1 MPLKFFATLI
11 SLAKT
16 IFFSLW
22 ILYLFI
28 LYISPLPYNIYL
40 IEELLRNLALKHYS
54 AEPVLTLIYF
64 SFGDNYYKKT
74 NGVAM
79 GTKMGPSYANL
90 FVGFIV
96 HQFFSQINGPK
107 PGLYG
112 RLIDDCI
119 GAIFS
124 AREELI
130 QIITV
135 ANHPALKYT
144 WEISDICLTFLDIKV
159 STEGN
164 GQYYKPTDSTDLHRH
179 LLYLSSH
186 LSYIKNSV
194 PFLAF
199 LDFVVYVATALIFPT
214 IQRQCTSF
222 SINVAILFLL
232 LKWAT
237 NAPNK
242 LIDSQH
248 YKRHRRKMPTALDS
262 PSRLHGEI
270 CHSKN
275 RFKLLQHDSETGL
288 IFSQLLLISFKREK
302 DKFLV
307 RSSLQTNDEPI
318 TFKCGRARYKT
329 CPFIHYVEKTS
340 RPGVPFRL
348 LITSRAP
355 LPMSSIA

>member
-40 IEELLRNLALKHYS
+40 IDELLRNLALKHYS

-74 NGVAM
+74 NVAM

-112 RLIDDCI
+112 RLINDCI

-124 AREELI
+124 TREELI

-144 WEISDICLTFLDIKV
+144 WEISDICLTFLNIKV
-159 STEGN
+159 LTEGN
-164 GQYYKPTDSTDLHRH
+164 SQYYKPTDSTDSHRH

-194 PFLAF
+194 PFLAL

-248 YKRHRRKMPTALDS
+248 YERHRRKMPTALDS

-275 RFKLLQHDSETGL
+275 RLNYFNMIQILAWSFRNFYLFHSNVKKTTFWSEVHYKLM
-288 IFSQLLLISFKREK
+288 
-302 DKFLV
+302 
-307 RSSLQTNDEPI
+307 TN
-318 TFKCGRARYKT
+318 
-329 CPFIHYVEKTS
+329 
-340 RPGVPFRL
+340 L
-348 LITSRAP
+348 
-355 LPMSSIA
+355 